1 MLPCAAAG
9 QLIIN
14 NPKCGSLSMPPA
26 KELVMSKVETQIT
39 VNLPDGSQ
47 RSLDEGATGADLATS
62 ISQGLF
68 RKSVGALL
76 NGEIRDLYTPLADGD
91 RVKILTADD
100 GESLELLRHSTAH
113 VMAEAV

>member
-1 MLPCAAAG
+1 MASRRSICSPRAG
-9 QLIIN
+9 AVCRTASGTGSGPPPLQEQVIISDA
-14 NPKCGSLSMPPA
+14 KCGSLSMPSA

-47 RSLDEGATGADLATS
+47 RSLDEGATCADLATT

-76 NGEIRDLYTPLADGD
+76 NGEIRDLYTPLAD
-91 RVKILTADD
+91 
-100 GESLELLRHSTAH
+100 
-113 VMAEAV
+113 